1 MNFSGLS
8 GVRSLLPPQI
18 LSSACR
24 CTFKPKTCCGQ
35 HQKSTL
41 SRILNLLLRF
51 YMFPVKLADCQM
63 IFSRSR
69 RPSTFCL
76 LPRPKIP
83 LCIWKCIIIV
93 LRKQFKNAKLPTV
106 QQDAHFHILQALQV
120 DKATPPGGVALST
133 LSVMRSTSLNIR
145 PDIGIPFGLQQTLVI
160 SPPTFV
166 HFSWKLGF

>member
-93 LRKQFKNAKLPTV
+93 LRKQFQNAKTHGRWSDQAFNLGGGTV
-106 QQDAHFHILQALQV
+106 LQAGAMV
-120 DKATPPGGVALST
+120 DTSRST
-133 LSVMRSTSLNIR
+133 LETTTKAR
-145 PDIGIPFGLQQTLVI
+145 
-160 SPPTFV
+160 
-166 HFSWKLGF
+166 